1 MDKHAHMLKHH
12 LTHSERKAVSS
23 FIQAPM
29 DYFDAEPTFSQ
40 SYAPQSGQ
48 IFGILN
54 QMKETFESNLSTS
67 QKEETTNQKS
77 YSDMK
82 TAKDEEITAGQ
93 AMIEEKTQLLATTD
107 AKNAQAKEDLEDT
120 TNTLAA
126 DEEFLANL
134 KKTCAMVDAEWEE
147 RSKTRNLETEAC
159 SKALALLNS
168 DEAHDL
174 FGKTLG
180 FVQTQSAARS
190 RRRDQASK
198 VVSTIAKNHKSS
210 TL

>member
-12 LTHSERKAVSS
+12 LTHSERKAVTAFLQSP
-23 FIQAPM
+23 Q

-48 IFGILN
+48 IFGVLS

-67 QKEETTNQKS
+67 QKEETTNQKT

-82 TAKDEEITAGQ
+82 AAKDEEISAAQ
-93 AMIEEKTQLLATTD
+93 AMIDEKTQLLATTD

-134 KKTCAMVDAEWEE
+134 KKPWAMVDAEWEE
-147 RSKTRNLETEAC
+147 RTK
-159 SKALALLNS
+159 
-168 DEAHDL
+168 
-174 FGKTLG
+174 
-180 FVQTQSAARS
+180 
-190 RRRDQASK
+190 
-198 VVSTIAKNHKSS
+198 
-210 TL
+210 